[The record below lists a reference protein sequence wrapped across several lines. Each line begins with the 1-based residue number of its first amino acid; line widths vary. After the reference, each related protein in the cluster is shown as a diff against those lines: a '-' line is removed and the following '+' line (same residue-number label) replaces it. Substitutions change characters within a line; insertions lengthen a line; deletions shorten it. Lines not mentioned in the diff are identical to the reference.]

1 MPHRRAPFVFRNIIL
16 GSLPDMILGRKDFA
30 ITVAGISHTHDYI
43 RNRHTGETTFILSR
57 IIEKIHQRNHT
68 TMTPSHDTH
77 TVTIHNIKIIHHI
90 VTADIY
96 ILILQSTIINII
108 VCTRTISCTS
118 PVIRC
123 YHNIFLRYQLADDM
137 SIIGVH
143 IGMYPTMRKYD

>member
-1 MPHRRAPFVFRNIIL
+1 MNKIYGLNI
-16 GSLPDMILGRKDFA
+16 DMLRLC
-30 ITVAGISHTHDYI
+30 Y
-43 RNRHTGETTFILSR
+43 E
-57 IIEKIHQRNHT
+57 
-68 TMTPSHDTH
+68 
-77 TVTIHNIKIIHHI
+77 IKEPNN
-90 VTADIY
+90 
-96 ILILQSTIINII
+96 INII